1 MPITPTTTDT
11 IEVGY
16 IDDVD
21 GYVRHVSIADANT
34 YAETNPE
41 TAFIFIDGAGKT
53 RYLSIDQV
61 NALTPN
67 DLQRPESCDS
77 SPKPISSPTINIFG
91 GSGVGAEGN
100 PIIDTN
106 GNIIAVDIVNG
117 GFGYTRPPTIQ
128 VIDPA
133 TDVGTGLNGSSFVG
147 SGAVIKAEVK
157 NGSLNKAIVVD
168 GGQGY
173 QPPAGGGLQD
183 LKDQDLQTLRGIDNV
198 PQYPAL
204 LRLSE
209 VRVQNPGINYSPED
223 ELTITPNNSTIL
235 KPTLGPFGNVESVK
249 VSKGGTFTDLP
260 DIYLPSTTG
269 VNASFTPV
277 FEVIRDPLLAQVA
290 TSPSDIV
297 RVYDL
302 IGLNINGYIDGKP
315 YYGNIFYENGI
326 KFAGIKER
334 SNPIRV
340 YENRQSSIAKKS
352 ILVGF
357 VDGKPYYG
365 DSHRMAKGGI
375 MTGSKHTSFSKPIT
389 KTSGT
394 QITSSKS
401 TSESS
406 SNVGEIPEQMDIAP
420 RSGGTV
426 TTRTHSRKRSASS
439 SPSPDPTPSP
449 TPPSPPPTPPSG
461 GSSDGGG
468 YGGY

>member
-117 GFGYTRPPTIQ
+117 GFGYTRPPTVQI
-128 VIDPA
+128 IDPA
-133 TDVGTGLNGSSFVG
+133 TDAGNITGT
-147 SGAVIKAEVK
+147 GAVIKAEVK
-157 NGSLNKAIVVD
+157 NGSVDKAIVVD

-173 QPPAGGGLQD
+173 QPPREFVAAP
-183 LKDQDLQTLRGIDNV
+183 TV

-223 ELTITPNNSTIL
+223 ELTITPNNGTVL
-235 KPTLGPFGNVESVK
+235 KPTLSPFGKVESVK
-249 VSKGGTFTDLP
+249 VAKGGTFTDLP

-394 QITSSKS
+394 QIISSKS
-401 TSESS
+401 TSESNA
-406 SNVGEIPEQMDIAP
+406 NVGEIPEQMDIAP

-449 TPPSPPPTPPSG
+449 SPTPPSPPPTPPSG
-461 GSSDGGG
+461 GSSGGGG

>member
-34 YAETNPE
+34 YAKSNSD

-67 DLQRPESCDS
+67 DLRRPESCDS

-100 PIIDTN
+100 PIVDTN

-128 VIDPA
+128 IIDPA
-133 TDVGTGLNGSSFVG
+133 TDAGNITGT
-147 SGAVIKAEVK
+147 GAVIKAEVK
-157 NGSLNKAIVVD
+157 NGSLDKAIVVD
-168 GGQGY
+168 GGVGY
-173 QPPAGGGLQD
+173 QPPRE
-183 LKDQDLQTLRGIDNV
+183 TV

-235 KPTLGPFGNVESVK
+235 KPTLGPFGKVKSVK
-249 VSKGGTFTDLP
+249 VVKGGTFTDLP
-260 DIYLPSTTG
+260 DIFLPSTTG

-277 FEVIRDPLLAQVA
+277 FEVIRDPLVAQVA
-290 TSPSDIV
+290 TSPADVVQVFDLVGLSITGYVDGKRYYGNV
-297 RVYDL
+297 YYDSGVKYAGVENTGGQSLRVYDTRR
-302 IGLNINGYIDGKP
+302 D
-315 YYGNIFYENGI
+315 
-326 KFAGIKER
+326 
-334 SNPIRV
+334 
-340 YENRQSSIAKKS
+340 SI
-352 ILVGF
+352 
-357 VDGKPYYG
+357 P
-365 DSHRMAKGGI
+365 
-375 MTGSKHTSFSKPIT
+375 
-389 KTSGT
+389 
-394 QITSSKS
+394 Q
-401 TSESS
+401 
-406 SNVGEIPEQMDIAP
+406 
-420 RSGGTV
+420 
-426 TTRTHSRKRSASS
+426 
-439 SPSPDPTPSP
+439 
-449 TPPSPPPTPPSG
+449 
-461 GSSDGGG
+461 
-468 YGGY
+468 

>member
-117 GFGYTRPPTIQ
+117 GFGYTRPPTVQI
-128 VIDPA
+128 IDPA
-133 TDVGTGLNGSSFVG
+133 TDAGNITG

-157 NGSLNKAIVVD
+157 NGSVDKAIVVD
-168 GGQGY
+168 GGVGY
-173 QPPAGGGLQD
+173 QPPRE
-183 LKDQDLQTLRGIDNV
+183 TV

-204 LRLSE
+204 LRLTE

-223 ELTITPNNSTIL
+223 ELTITPNNGTVL
-235 KPTLGPFGNVESVK
+235 KPTLGPFGKVKSVK
-249 VSKGGTFTDLP
+249 VVKGGTFTDLP
-260 DIYLPSTTG
+260 DIDLPSTTG

-277 FEVIRDPLLAQVA
+277 FEVIRDPLVAQIA
-290 TSPSDIV
+290 ESPADV
-297 RVYDL
+297 VQVFD
-302 IGLNINGYIDGKP
+302 
-315 YYGNIFYENGI
+315 
-326 KFAGIKER
+326 
-334 SNPIRV
+334 
-340 YENRQSSIAKKS
+340 
-352 ILVGF
+352 LVGLTVVGY
-357 VDGKPYYG
+357 VDGKRYFG
-365 DSHRMAKGGI
+365 
-375 MTGSKHTSFSKPIT
+375 
-389 KTSGT
+389 
-394 QITSSKS
+394 
-401 TSESS
+401 
-406 SNVGEIPEQMDIAP
+406 NVFYD
-420 RSGGTV
+420 GGTKYAGV
-426 TTRTHSRKRSASS
+426 ENTGGQLVKVYDTRKDSISNK
-439 SPSPDPTPSP
+439 
-449 TPPSPPPTPPSG
+449 
-461 GSSDGGG
+461 
-468 YGGY
+468 Y

>member
-21 GYVRHVSIADANT
+21 GYVKHVSVADANE
-34 YAETNPE
+34 YAKSNSD
-41 TAFIFIDGAGKT
+41 TAFIFVDGSGKT

-67 DLQRPESCDS
+67 DLRRPESCDS

-100 PIIDTN
+100 PIVDTN

-133 TDVGTGLNGSSFVG
+133 TDAGTGLNGSSFVG

-157 NGSLNKAIVVD
+157 NGSLDKAIVVD

-173 QPPAGGGLQD
+173 QPPTGGGLQD
-183 LKDQDLQTLRGIDNV
+183 LTLQDLTDQDLQTLRGLDTV

-235 KPTLGPFGNVESVK
+235 KPTLGPFGKVKSVK
-249 VSKGGTFTDLP
+249 VVKGGTFTDLP

-277 FEVIRDPLLAQVA
+277 FEVIRDPLVAQVA
-290 TSPSDIV
+290 ASPADVVQVFDLVGLNVTGYVDGKRYYGNVYYDSGVKYAGVEKTGGRTV
-297 RVYDL
+297 RVYDTRR
-302 IGLNINGYIDGKP
+302 D
-315 YYGNIFYENGI
+315 
-326 KFAGIKER
+326 
-334 SNPIRV
+334 
-340 YENRQSSIAKKS
+340 SI
-352 ILVGF
+352 
-357 VDGKPYYG
+357 P
-365 DSHRMAKGGI
+365 
-375 MTGSKHTSFSKPIT
+375 
-389 KTSGT
+389 
-394 QITSSKS
+394 Q
-401 TSESS
+401 
-406 SNVGEIPEQMDIAP
+406 
-420 RSGGTV
+420 
-426 TTRTHSRKRSASS
+426 
-439 SPSPDPTPSP
+439 
-449 TPPSPPPTPPSG
+449 
-461 GSSDGGG
+461 
-468 YGGY
+468 

>member
-21 GYVRHVSIADANT
+21 GYVKHVSVADANE
-34 YAETNPE
+34 YAKSNSD
-41 TAFIFIDGAGKT
+41 TAFIFIDGSGKT

-67 DLQRPESCDS
+67 DLRRPESCDS

-133 TDVGTGLNGSSFVG
+133 TDAGTGLNGSSFVG

-157 NGSLNKAIVVD
+157 NGSLDKAIVVD

-173 QPPAGGGLQD
+173 QPPTGGGLQD
-183 LKDQDLQTLRGIDNV
+183 LTLQDLTDQDLQTLRGLDTV

-235 KPTLGPFGNVESVK
+235 KPTLGPFGKVKSVK
-249 VSKGGTFTDLP
+249 VVKGGTFTDLP
-260 DIYLPSTTG
+260 DIFLPSTTG

-277 FEVIRDPLLAQVA
+277 FEVIRDPLVAQVA
-290 TSPSDIV
+290 ASPADVVQVFDLVGLNVTGYVDGKRYYGNVYYDDGVKYAGVENTGGQSV
-297 RVYDL
+297 RVYDTRR
-302 IGLNINGYIDGKP
+302 D
-315 YYGNIFYENGI
+315 
-326 KFAGIKER
+326 
-334 SNPIRV
+334 
-340 YENRQSSIAKKS
+340 SI
-352 ILVGF
+352 
-357 VDGKPYYG
+357 P
-365 DSHRMAKGGI
+365 
-375 MTGSKHTSFSKPIT
+375 
-389 KTSGT
+389 
-394 QITSSKS
+394 Q
-401 TSESS
+401 
-406 SNVGEIPEQMDIAP
+406 
-420 RSGGTV
+420 
-426 TTRTHSRKRSASS
+426 
-439 SPSPDPTPSP
+439 
-449 TPPSPPPTPPSG
+449 
-461 GSSDGGG
+461 
-468 YGGY
+468 

>member
-100 PIIDTN
+100 PIVDTS

-117 GFGYTRPPTIQ
+117 GFGYTRPPTVQI
-128 VIDPA
+128 IDPA
-133 TDVGTGLNGSSFVG
+133 TDAGNITG

-157 NGSLNKAIVVD
+157 NGSVDKAIVVD
-168 GGQGY
+168 GGVGY
-173 QPPAGGGLQD
+173 QPPRE
-183 LKDQDLQTLRGIDNV
+183 TV

-204 LRLSE
+204 LRLTE

-223 ELTITPNNSTIL
+223 ELTITPNNGTVL
-235 KPTLGPFGNVESVK
+235 KHTLSPFGKVESVK
-249 VSKGGTFTDLP
+249 VAKGGTFTDLP

-269 VNASFTPV
+269 VNAVS
-277 FEVIRDPLLAQVA
+277 
-290 TSPSDIV
+290 
-297 RVYDL
+297 Y
-302 IGLNINGYIDGKP
+302 
-315 YYGNIFYENGI
+315 
-326 KFAGIKER
+326 
-334 SNPIRV
+334 
-340 YENRQSSIAKKS
+340 
-352 ILVGF
+352 
-357 VDGKPYYG
+357 
-365 DSHRMAKGGI
+365 
-375 MTGSKHTSFSKPIT
+375 
-389 KTSGT
+389 
-394 QITSSKS
+394 
-401 TSESS
+401 
-406 SNVGEIPEQMDIAP
+406 
-420 RSGGTV
+420 
-426 TTRTHSRKRSASS
+426 THLRAHE
-439 SPSPDPTPSP
+439 T
-449 TPPSPPPTPPSG
+449 
-461 GSSDGGG
+461 
-468 YGGY
+468 

>member
-34 YAETNPE
+34 YAKSNSD

-67 DLQRPESCDS
+67 DLRRPESCDS

-100 PIIDTN
+100 PIVDTN

-128 VIDPA
+128 IIDPA
-133 TDVGTGLNGSSFVG
+133 TDAGNITGT
-147 SGAVIKAEVK
+147 GAVIKAEVK
-157 NGSLNKAIVVD
+157 NGSLDKAIVVD
-168 GGQGY
+168 GGVGY
-173 QPPAGGGLQD
+173 QPPRE
-183 LKDQDLQTLRGIDNV
+183 TV

-235 KPTLGPFGNVESVK
+235 KPTLGPFGKVKSVK
-249 VSKGGTFTDLP
+249 VVKGGTFTDLP
-260 DIYLPSTTG
+260 DIFLPSTTG

-277 FEVIRDPLLAQVA
+277 FEVIRDPLVAQVA
-290 TSPSDIV
+290 ASPADVVQVFDLVGLNVTGYVDGKRYYGNVYYDSGVKYAGVENTGGRSV
-297 RVYDL
+297 RVYDTRR
-302 IGLNINGYIDGKP
+302 D
-315 YYGNIFYENGI
+315 
-326 KFAGIKER
+326 
-334 SNPIRV
+334 
-340 YENRQSSIAKKS
+340 SI
-352 ILVGF
+352 
-357 VDGKPYYG
+357 P
-365 DSHRMAKGGI
+365 
-375 MTGSKHTSFSKPIT
+375 
-389 KTSGT
+389 
-394 QITSSKS
+394 Q
-401 TSESS
+401 
-406 SNVGEIPEQMDIAP
+406 
-420 RSGGTV
+420 
-426 TTRTHSRKRSASS
+426 
-439 SPSPDPTPSP
+439 
-449 TPPSPPPTPPSG
+449 
-461 GSSDGGG
+461 
-468 YGGY
+468 

>member
-41 TAFIFIDGAGKT
+41 TAFIFIDGSGKT

-67 DLQRPESCDS
+67 DLRRPESCDS

-100 PIIDTN
+100 PIVDTS

-117 GFGYTRPPTIQ
+117 GFGYTRPPTVQI
-128 VIDPA
+128 IDPA
-133 TDVGTGLNGSSFVG
+133 TDAGTGLNGSSFVG

-157 NGSLNKAIVVD
+157 NGSVDKAIVVD

-173 QPPAGGGLQD
+173 QPPREFVAAP
-183 LKDQDLQTLRGIDNV
+183 TV

-223 ELTITPNNSTIL
+223 ELTITPNNGTLL
-235 KPTLGPFGNVESVK
+235 KPTLGPFGKVKSVK
-249 VSKGGTFTDLP
+249 VVKGGTFTDLP
-260 DIYLPSTTG
+260 DIDLPSTTG

-277 FEVIRDPLLAQVA
+277 FEVIRDPLVAQIA
-290 TSPSDIV
+290 ESPADVVQVFDLVGLTVVGYVDGKRYFGNVFYDGGTKYAGVENTGGQLV
-297 RVYDL
+297 RVYDTRK
-302 IGLNINGYIDGKP
+302 D
-315 YYGNIFYENGI
+315 
-326 KFAGIKER
+326 
-334 SNPIRV
+334 
-340 YENRQSSIAKKS
+340 SIPNK
-352 ILVGF
+352 
-357 VDGKPYYG
+357 Y
-365 DSHRMAKGGI
+365 
-375 MTGSKHTSFSKPIT
+375 
-389 KTSGT
+389 
-394 QITSSKS
+394 
-401 TSESS
+401 
-406 SNVGEIPEQMDIAP
+406 
-420 RSGGTV
+420 
-426 TTRTHSRKRSASS
+426 
-439 SPSPDPTPSP
+439 
-449 TPPSPPPTPPSG
+449 
-461 GSSDGGG
+461 
-468 YGGY
+468 

>member
-21 GYVRHVSIADANT
+21 GYVKHVSVADANE
-34 YAETNPE
+34 YAKSNSD
-41 TAFIFIDGAGKT
+41 TAFIFIDGSGKT

-67 DLQRPESCDS
+67 DLRRPESCDS

-100 PIIDTN
+100 PIIDPN

-133 TDVGTGLNGSSFVG
+133 TDAGTGLNGSSFVG

-157 NGSLNKAIVVD
+157 NGSLDKAIVVD

-173 QPPAGGGLQD
+173 QPPRE
-183 LKDQDLQTLRGIDNV
+183 TV

-235 KPTLGPFGNVESVK
+235 KPTLGPFGKVKSVK
-249 VSKGGTFTDLP
+249 VVKGGTFTDLP
-260 DIYLPSTTG
+260 DIFLPSTTG

-277 FEVIRDPLLAQVA
+277 FEVIRDPLVAQVA
-290 TSPSDIV
+290 ASPADVVQVFDLVGLNVTGYVDGKRYYGNVYYDSGVKYAGVEKTGGRTV
-297 RVYDL
+297 RVYDTRR
-302 IGLNINGYIDGKP
+302 D
-315 YYGNIFYENGI
+315 
-326 KFAGIKER
+326 
-334 SNPIRV
+334 
-340 YENRQSSIAKKS
+340 SI
-352 ILVGF
+352 
-357 VDGKPYYG
+357 P
-365 DSHRMAKGGI
+365 
-375 MTGSKHTSFSKPIT
+375 
-389 KTSGT
+389 
-394 QITSSKS
+394 Q
-401 TSESS
+401 
-406 SNVGEIPEQMDIAP
+406 
-420 RSGGTV
+420 
-426 TTRTHSRKRSASS
+426 
-439 SPSPDPTPSP
+439 
-449 TPPSPPPTPPSG
+449 
-461 GSSDGGG
+461 
-468 YGGY
+468 

>member
-100 PIIDTN
+100 PIVDTS

-117 GFGYTRPPTIQ
+117 GFGYTRPPTVQI
-128 VIDPA
+128 IDPA
-133 TDVGTGLNGSSFVG
+133 TDAGNITG

-157 NGSLNKAIVVD
+157 NGSVDKAIVVD
-168 GGQGY
+168 GGVGY
-173 QPPAGGGLQD
+173 QPPRE
-183 LKDQDLQTLRGIDNV
+183 TV

-204 LRLSE
+204 LRLTE

-223 ELTITPNNSTIL
+223 ELTITPNNGTVL
-235 KPTLGPFGNVESVK
+235 KPTLGPFGKVESVK
-249 VSKGGTFTDLP
+249 VAKGGTFTDLP

-277 FEVIRDPLLAQVA
+277 FEVIRDPLVSQIAESPADVVQVFDLVGLTVVGYVDGKRYFGNVFYDGGTKYA
-290 TSPSDIV
+290 GVENTGGKSV
-297 RVYDL
+297 RVYDTRK
-302 IGLNINGYIDGKP
+302 D
-315 YYGNIFYENGI
+315 
-326 KFAGIKER
+326 
-334 SNPIRV
+334 
-340 YENRQSSIAKKS
+340 SIPNK
-352 ILVGF
+352 
-357 VDGKPYYG
+357 Y
-365 DSHRMAKGGI
+365 
-375 MTGSKHTSFSKPIT
+375 
-389 KTSGT
+389 
-394 QITSSKS
+394 
-401 TSESS
+401 
-406 SNVGEIPEQMDIAP
+406 
-420 RSGGTV
+420 
-426 TTRTHSRKRSASS
+426 
-439 SPSPDPTPSP
+439 
-449 TPPSPPPTPPSG
+449 
-461 GSSDGGG
+461 
-468 YGGY
+468 

>member
-100 PIIDTN
+100 PIVDTS

-117 GFGYTRPPTIQ
+117 GFGYTRPPTVQI
-128 VIDPA
+128 IDPA
-133 TDVGTGLNGSSFVG
+133 TDAGNITGT
-147 SGAVIKAEVK
+147 GAVIKAEVK
-157 NGSLNKAIVVD
+157 NGSVDKAIVVD
-168 GGQGY
+168 GGVGY
-173 QPPAGGGLQD
+173 QPPRE
-183 LKDQDLQTLRGIDNV
+183 TV

-204 LRLSE
+204 LRLTE

-223 ELTITPNNSTIL
+223 ELTITPNNGTVL
-235 KPTLGPFGNVESVK
+235 KPTLGPFGKVESVK
-249 VSKGGTFTDLP
+249 VAKGGTFTDLP

-277 FEVIRDPLLAQVA
+277 FEVIRDPLVAQIA
-290 TSPSDIV
+290 ESPADVVQVFDLVGLTVVGYVDGKRYFGNVFYDGGTKYAGVENTGGKSV
-297 RVYDL
+297 RVYDTRK
-302 IGLNINGYIDGKP
+302 D
-315 YYGNIFYENGI
+315 
-326 KFAGIKER
+326 
-334 SNPIRV
+334 
-340 YENRQSSIAKKS
+340 SIPNK
-352 ILVGF
+352 
-357 VDGKPYYG
+357 Y
-365 DSHRMAKGGI
+365 
-375 MTGSKHTSFSKPIT
+375 
-389 KTSGT
+389 
-394 QITSSKS
+394 
-401 TSESS
+401 
-406 SNVGEIPEQMDIAP
+406 
-420 RSGGTV
+420 
-426 TTRTHSRKRSASS
+426 
-439 SPSPDPTPSP
+439 
-449 TPPSPPPTPPSG
+449 
-461 GSSDGGG
+461 
-468 YGGY
+468 

>member
-21 GYVRHVSIADANT
+21 GYVKHVSVADANE
-34 YAETNPE
+34 YAKSNSD
-41 TAFIFIDGAGKT
+41 TAFIFIDGSGKT

-67 DLQRPESCDS
+67 DLRRPESCNS

-100 PIIDTN
+100 PIVDTN

-117 GFGYTRPPTIQ
+117 GFGYTRAPTIQ

-133 TDVGTGLNGSSFVG
+133 TDAGTGLNGSSFVG

-157 NGSLNKAIVVD
+157 IGSVDKAIVGD

-173 QPPAGGGLQD
+173 LPPTGGGLQD
-183 LKDQDLQTLRGIDNV
+183 LTLQDLTDQYLQTLRGLDTV

-235 KPTLGPFGNVESVK
+235 KPTLGPFGKVKSVK
-249 VSKGGTFTDLP
+249 VVKGGTFTDLP
-260 DIYLPSTTG
+260 DIFLPSTTG

-277 FEVIRDPLLAQVA
+277 FEVIRDPLVAQVA
-290 TSPSDIV
+290 ASPADVVQVFDLVGLKVTGYVDGKRYYGNVYYDSGVKYAGVEKTGGRTV
-297 RVYDL
+297 RVYDTRR
-302 IGLNINGYIDGKP
+302 D
-315 YYGNIFYENGI
+315 
-326 KFAGIKER
+326 
-334 SNPIRV
+334 
-340 YENRQSSIAKKS
+340 SI
-352 ILVGF
+352 
-357 VDGKPYYG
+357 P
-365 DSHRMAKGGI
+365 
-375 MTGSKHTSFSKPIT
+375 
-389 KTSGT
+389 
-394 QITSSKS
+394 Q
-401 TSESS
+401 
-406 SNVGEIPEQMDIAP
+406 
-420 RSGGTV
+420 
-426 TTRTHSRKRSASS
+426 
-439 SPSPDPTPSP
+439 
-449 TPPSPPPTPPSG
+449 
-461 GSSDGGG
+461 
-468 YGGY
+468 

>member
-21 GYVRHVSIADANT
+21 GYVRHVSITDANT

-41 TAFIFIDGAGKT
+41 TAFIFIDGSGKT

-67 DLQRPESCDS
+67 DLRRPESCDS

-128 VIDPA
+128 IIDPA
-133 TDVGTGLNGSSFVG
+133 TDAGTGLNGSSFVG

-157 NGSLNKAIVVD
+157 NGSLDKAIVVD

-173 QPPAGGGLQD
+173 QPPRE
-183 LKDQDLQTLRGIDNV
+183 TV

-204 LRLSE
+204 LRLTE

-223 ELTITPNNSTIL
+223 ELTITPNNGTVL
-235 KPTLGPFGNVESVK
+235 KPTLGPFGKVKSVK
-249 VSKGGTFTDLP
+249 VVKGGTFTDLP

-277 FEVIRDPLLAQVA
+277 FEVIRDPLVAQIA
-290 TSPSDIV
+290 ESPADVVQVFDLVGLTVVGYVDGKRYFGNVFYDGGTKYAGVENTGGQLV
-297 RVYDL
+297 RVYDTRKDS
-302 IGLNINGYIDGKP
+302 I
-315 YYGNIFYENGI
+315 
-326 KFAGIKER
+326 
-334 SNPIRV
+334 SNK
-340 YENRQSSIAKKS
+340 Y
-352 ILVGF
+352 
-357 VDGKPYYG
+357 
-365 DSHRMAKGGI
+365 
-375 MTGSKHTSFSKPIT
+375 
-389 KTSGT
+389 
-394 QITSSKS
+394 
-401 TSESS
+401 
-406 SNVGEIPEQMDIAP
+406 
-420 RSGGTV
+420 
-426 TTRTHSRKRSASS
+426 
-439 SPSPDPTPSP
+439 
-449 TPPSPPPTPPSG
+449 
-461 GSSDGGG
+461 
-468 YGGY
+468 